1 MILYNV
7 TIKVN
12 PEIAEDWLQW
22 MKQEHINDMMH
33 TGLFSDY
40 RLARLMEQDETD
52 GITYVVQYHCDSIE
66 NYQSY
71 LEEHAPTMRQKGL
84 DKFRNKMI
92 AFRSVMELIN

>member
-1 MILYNV
+1 MIIYNV

-12 PEIAEDWLQW
+12 TKAAASWLEW
-22 MKQEHINDMMH
+22 MKQEHISDMMR

-71 LEEHAPTMRQKGL
+71 LEEHAPAMRQKGL
-84 DKFRNKMI
+84 DKFGNQFV
-92 AFRSVMELIN
+92 AFRSMMELIN